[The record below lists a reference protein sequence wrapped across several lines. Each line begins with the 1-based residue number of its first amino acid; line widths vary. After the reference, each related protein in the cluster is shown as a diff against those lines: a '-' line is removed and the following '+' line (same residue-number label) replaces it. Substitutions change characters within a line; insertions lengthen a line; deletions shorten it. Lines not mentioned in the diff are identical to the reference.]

1 MNVDGTVQQARV
13 GVVVHRA
20 ESLVG
25 LSASGTSNPFVS
37 VSVGATV
44 LSTPVVQNSTNPTFE
59 AAFNFPEC
67 PIPTILTL
75 RVFHKEA
82 GGVESPLGS
91 ATLTLFSPS
100 AMTRRQVQLGH
111 GGSVVLSQKARDG
124 CGSLDISYEVVAP
137 TSYKATASEQRKS
150 VDDDLPSFLR
160 DDAGAETLTSAFTAF
175 SQPPPP
181 PAAAIPKPPE
191 FGAVPPPPPAAA
203 IPKPP
208 EFGAV
213 PPPPAAAIPKPP
225 EFGAVPPPPP
235 AASIPKPPEFGAV
248 APPPPAAA
256 IPKPPEFG
264 AVPPPPPAAAI
275 PKPPEF
281 GAVPPPPPPA
291 AAIPK
296 PPEFGAVAPPPPA
309 AAIPKPPEFG
319 AVPPPPPA
327 AAIPKPPEFGAVPP
341 PPPAAAIPK
350 PPEFGAVPP
359 PPPAAAIPKPPEF
372 GAVPP
377 PPPAAAIPKPPE
389 FGAVPPPVPVVVP
402 STSGQSFIASAAFAN
417 EDSSETSPPPSS
429 STMPDT
435 GGTSHSSHRGYSSAS
450 SPNSTNHTQLQRQQ
464 MASASS
470 TGATSTSLH
479 TSSNHSSTAPPPPL
493 QAQKE
498 PPLHGVD
505 ETSRAP
511 SGSASVEPTAKD
523 SDKSQKKVRI
533 ATNAKD
539 CPTSAGTA
547 ANTKPPLRQPSES
560 GRGRSCSSV
569 SPTREARRTSSAQGG
584 RSSPYVHGPVV
595 KKVNNFTAQG
605 TTLLS
610 AARRSANFQVPTIYQ
625 YPEELLA
632 AASQGDVAVFQRLR
646 EEDPQLSRGFEKVR
660 DYSGRTILHIAAWYG
675 HVQVLKILLQPT
687 PVAPLLELRALRS
700 VNGNT
705 ILHSAAQGGRV
716 DAVQWLRFSTAA
728 ASLIGQRN
736 ARGITATECA
746 REAGFSNVALML
758 AETM

>member
-1 MNVDGTVQQARV
+1 
-13 GVVVHRA
+13 
-20 ESLVG
+20 
-25 LSASGTSNPFVS
+25 
-37 VSVGATV
+37 
-44 LSTPVVQNSTNPTFE
+44 
-59 AAFNFPEC
+59 
-67 PIPTILTL
+67 
-75 RVFHKEA
+75 
-82 GGVESPLGS
+82 
-91 ATLTLFSPS
+91 
-100 AMTRRQVQLGH
+100 
-111 GGSVVLSQKARDG
+111 
-124 CGSLDISYEVVAP
+124 
-137 TSYKATASEQRKS
+137 
-150 VDDDLPSFLR
+150 
-160 DDAGAETLTSAFTAF
+160 
-175 SQPPPP
+175 
-181 PAAAIPKPPE
+181 
-191 FGAVPPPPPAAA
+191 
-203 IPKPP
+203 
-208 EFGAV
+208 
-213 PPPPAAAIPKPP
+213 
-225 EFGAVPPPPP
+225 
-235 AASIPKPPEFGAV
+235 
-248 APPPPAAA
+248 
-256 IPKPPEFG
+256 
-264 AVPPPPPAAAI
+264 
-275 PKPPEF
+275 
-281 GAVPPPPPPA
+281 
-291 AAIPK
+291 
-296 PPEFGAVAPPPPA
+296 
-309 AAIPKPPEFG
+309 
-319 AVPPPPPA
+319 
-327 AAIPKPPEFGAVPP
+327 
-341 PPPAAAIPK
+341 
-350 PPEFGAVPP
+350 
-359 PPPAAAIPKPPEF
+359 
-372 GAVPP
+372 
-377 PPPAAAIPKPPE
+377 
-389 FGAVPPPVPVVVP
+389 
-402 STSGQSFIASAAFAN
+402 
-417 EDSSETSPPPSS
+417 
-429 STMPDT
+429 
-435 GGTSHSSHRGYSSAS
+435 
-450 SPNSTNHTQLQRQQ
+450 

-505 ETSRAP
+505 KTSRAP

-539 CPTSAGTA
+539 RPTSAGTA